1 MNPASVLLVGFSIYS
16 HMSTK
21 IYIDWEDDDVF
32 WNDEVRD
39 WEDVYYIIYDLGGA
53 RDPREWCEH
62 PFDNYDNECK
72 VNEIRDQLQ
81 RNLDR
86 ISEQYKQKLI
96 EVMIQMGSDKFKG
109 KKSLIN
115 KKNIKITVED
125 IQTIAKEVIVKLEEL
140 KQ

>member
-1 MNPASVLLVGFSIYS
+1 M
-16 HMSTK
+16 
-21 IYIDWEDDDVF
+21 
-32 WNDEVRD
+32 
-39 WEDVYYIIYDLGGA
+39 
-53 RDPREWCEH
+53 
-62 PFDNYDNECK
+62 NYDNECK

-115 KKNIKITVED
+115 KKNVTITVED